1 MTTMTELT
9 RTILALVLLTF
20 CAASSSV
27 LAGDPDDARLR
38 HGYCDMVFYCQT
50 TTRMDVFPDGTTQNL
65 SNEAFR
71 FAVKGSQLLV
81 PEGKSVLGDGTAN
94 WDLTSGYCS
103 QENPQELQF
112 DSFEAS
118 LFGGSRLL
126 KFNDSVIQF
135 VDTTYRGTTR
145 VWFATCDKFD

>member
-1 MTTMTELT
+1 VKKQAKQLLVASLMGLYA
-9 RTILALVLLTF
+9 ALG
-20 CAASSSV
+20 AAAADES
-27 LAGDPDDARLR
+27 DDARLR
-38 HGYCDMVFYCQT
+38 HGYCDIVYYCQT
-50 TTRMDVFPDGTTQNL
+50 TTRMNVFPDGTTQNL

-118 LFGGSRLL
+118 LFGGSRFL
-126 KFNDSVIQF
+126 KFDDNVIRF

-145 VWFATCDKFD
+145 VWFATCDKFN